1 MIRSCVVR
9 ISLESPERRKFI
21 SLGVAFARWNN
32 FDRVEKPDSIL
43 IMENNITETA
53 IVADTTEA
61 INVYRILSLKAALGL
76 EAKGM
81 RHSRGFSAYATVKR
95 EMKLKGDRMSVLHQL
110 EKIVENLLDK
120 RGQVKA

>member
-1 MIRSCVVR
+1 MLVR
-9 ISLESPERRKFI
+9 NS
-21 SLGVAFARWNN
+21 
-32 FDRVEKPDSIL
+32 DSIL

-95 EMKLKGDRMSVLHQL
+95 EMKLKGDRMSVLQQL

>member
-1 MIRSCVVR
+1 MLVR
-9 ISLESPERRKFI
+9 NS
-21 SLGVAFARWNN
+21 
-32 FDRVEKPDSIL
+32 DSIL

-61 INVYRILSLKAALGL
+61 IINVYRILSLKAALGL